1 MSSQNDLC
9 VKLMT
14 MMLDDVDHDGDHN
27 DDAVCVVAIVVV
39 SFSITIINDAHKLS
53 SHTQFSEASERNF
66 T

>member
-1 MSSQNDLC
+1 
-9 VKLMT
+9 MT

-53 SHTQFSEASERNF
+53 SHTQFSEAYKRLFS
-66 T
+66 